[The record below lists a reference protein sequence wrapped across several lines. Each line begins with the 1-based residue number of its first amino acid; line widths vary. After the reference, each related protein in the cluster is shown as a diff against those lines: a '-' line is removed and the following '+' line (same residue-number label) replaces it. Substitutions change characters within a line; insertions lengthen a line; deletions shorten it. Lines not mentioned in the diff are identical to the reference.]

1 MNFNRFSFILL
12 MFAWLVLLLDFNVKA
27 QKTTKIHQLLQPA
40 IMDGIPDTIL
50 WDGADK
56 AGNFI
61 QMEPFPGQASTE
73 NTVCH
78 IGIFEQTFYAVFYC
92 YQKTPVVAKNQSRDA
107 LSKNDDL
114 VALILDTYNDKRSG
128 YAFFAN
134 PLGTLIDM
142 KINDDGRNTDL
153 NWDSGWSCKT
163 GTFDWGW
170 FAEFEIPL
178 ESIKYNKKQGD
189 WGINFGRIIRAN
201 SETAYWS
208 GQLTDDFRLSQGGI
222 LTGFEV
228 QKSKMQLTLLPYINL
243 KSSTDSKLKVDGGT
257 DINWQIGSNVSV
269 NATINP
275 DFATVEAD
283 KQQINLTRYELSYP
297 EKRVFFQEGN
307 EMYNTRI
314 KTFYSR
320 RIQDI
325 DYGAR
330 INGKIGKTQFNVLS
344 VKSPEVLPDSTAA
357 FFTAARVK
365 HDFLKSSTVGFTLV
379 SKDEP
384 GYSTRSFSADYVM
397 NLAKTW
403 QLTGQFVAST
413 PGSFW
418 EHSAWYLRFAREN
431 NIYHYHIRY
440 SQLGE
445 NFRDNVNQTGFIT
458 DDDRREIDSDVTYK
472 WWLKNNTFDYI
483 DFQSLNNIFWS
494 ISGKLRSWYI
504 TESVKFY
511 MKNKISYSYAYNNEF
526 KLYEKEYY
534 NHKHIFNLGYNT
546 DEWSHALAG
555 YTFGRNFDRDI
566 SLVNAGAQIKPVRNL
581 SLSYTAN
588 WVKFTPDEDGNS
600 TFLNVL
606 TLDYNFTKDLWLRV
620 FAQSSSATDKFYIYG
635 LFGWRFKPPF
645 GAVYLIYSHDE
656 FEGESNWEMTNDL
669 FFKITFPLVLL

>member
-1 MNFNRFSFILL
+1 MNFNRLLSPVFLPFMLILL
-12 MFAWLVLLLDFNVKA
+12 INFNLKA
-27 QKTTKIHQLLQPA
+27 QKTTKIHQLVQPV
-40 IMDGIPDTIL
+40 IVDGIPDSLL
-50 WDGADK
+50 WNSADK
-56 AGNFI
+56 VGNFI
-61 QMEPFPGQASTE
+61 QMEPFPGQPSTE

-78 IGIFEQTFYAVFYC
+78 IGIFEQTLYAVFYC

-107 LSKNDDL
+107 LSKNDDM

-128 YAFFAN
+128 YAFFVN

-142 KINDDGRNTDL
+142 KINDDGRSMDL
-153 NWDSGWSCKT
+153 NWDTGWSCKT
-163 GTFDWGW
+163 GIFDWGW
-170 FAEFEIPL
+170 YAEFEIPL
-178 ESIKYNKKQGD
+178 ESIKYNKQPGD

-208 GQLTDDFRLSQGGI
+208 GQLTEDFRLSQGGT
-222 LTGFEV
+222 LTGFQL
-228 QKSKMQLTLLPYINL
+228 QKQKMQLTLFPYINL
-243 KSSTDSKLKVDGGT
+243 KSSTDNKLKVDGGT
-257 DINWQIGSNVSV
+257 DINWQIGSNASV

-283 KQQINLTRYELSYP
+283 KQQINLTRYELNYP

-330 INGKIGKTQFNVLS
+330 VNGKIGKTQFNVLS
-344 VKSPEVLPDSTAA
+344 VKSPEVLPDSTHA

-397 NLAKTW
+397 NLAKIW

-418 EHSAWYLRFAREN
+418 EHSAWYMRFSREN
-431 NIYHYHIRY
+431 NIYHYHVRY

-445 NFRDNVNQTGFIT
+445 KFRDNVNQTGFIT

-483 DFQSLNNIFWS
+483 DFQSMSNIFWS
-494 ISGKLRSWYI
+494 ISGKLRSWYV
-504 TESVKFY
+504 TEAVKFY

-534 NHKHIFNLGYNT
+534 NYIHNFSLGYNT
-546 DEWSHALAG
+546 DEWSHAIAG

-581 SLSYTAN
+581 SLGYTAN
-588 WVKFTPDEDGNS
+588 WVKFTPDEEGNS
-600 TFLNVL
+600 TFINVL

-620 FAQSSSATDKFYIYG
+620 FTQNSSATDKFYIYG

-656 FEGESNWEMTNDL
+656 FESASNWVMTNNL
-669 FFKITFPLVLL
+669 FFKVTFPLVLL

>member
-1 MNFNRFSFILL
+1 MNFNRFPVTVCLLLL
-12 MFAWLVLLLDFNVKA
+12 MISNFYFDVEA
-27 QKTTKIHQLLQPA
+27 QKTTKIHLLSQPV
-40 IMDGIPDTIL
+40 IIDGIPDTTL
-50 WDGADK
+50 WTTALKADG
-56 AGNFI
+56 FI
-61 QMEPFPGQASTE
+61 QMEPFPGQPSSE
-73 NTVCH
+73 NTVCQ
-78 IGIFEQTFYAVFYC
+78 IGIHEQTLYAVFYC

-107 LSKNDDL
+107 LSKNDDI

-128 YAFFAN
+128 YAFFVN
-134 PLGTLIDM
+134 PLATQIDM

-153 NWDSGWSCKT
+153 NWDTGWSCKT
-163 GTFDWGW
+163 GTYDWGW
-170 FAEFEIPL
+170 FAELEIPL
-178 ESIKYNKKQGD
+178 KSIKYNKKPGD

-208 GQLTDDFRLSQGGI
+208 GQLSEDFRLSQGGI
-222 LTGFEV
+222 LTGFQTQE
-228 QKSKMQLTLLPYINL
+228 SKMQLTLFPYLTL
-243 KSSTDSKLKVDGGT
+243 KNSTGNKLKVDGGT
-257 DINWQIGSNVSV
+257 DINWQIGSNASL

-283 KQQINLTRYELSYP
+283 RQQINLTRYELSYP
-297 EKRVFFQEGN
+297 EKRLFFQEGN
-307 EMYNTRI
+307 DMYNTRI

-325 DYGAR
+325 DFGAR
-330 INGKIGKTQFNVLS
+330 VNGKIGKTQFNVLN
-344 VKSPEVLPDSTAA
+344 VMSPDVLPDSTTA

-365 HDFLKSSTVGFTLV
+365 YDFLKSSTAGFTLV

-445 NFRDNVNQTGFIT
+445 KFRETVNQTGFVT
-458 DDDRREIDSDVTYK
+458 DDNRREIDSDVTYK

-483 DFQSLNNIFWS
+483 HFQSMNNIFWS

-504 TESVKFY
+504 TESVDFY
-511 MKNKISYSYAYNNEF
+511 LKNKIGFSYAYNNEY
-526 KLYEKEYY
+526 KLFEKEFY
-534 NHKHIFNLGYNT
+534 NHKHIFGLGYNT
-546 DEWSHALAG
+546 DEWSHAAIG

-566 SLVNAGAQIKPVRNL
+566 SLLNAGAQIKPLRNL
-581 SLSYTAN
+581 SLSYSAN
-588 WVKFTPDEDGNS
+588 WLTFEPDPNENS
-600 TFLNVL
+600 TFINVL

-620 FAQSSSATDKFYIYG
+620 FAQNSSATDKIYIYG

-656 FEGESNWEMTNDL
+656 FESPTTWVNTNSL
-669 FFKITFPLVLL
+669 FFKVTFPLVLL

>member
-1 MNFNRFSFILL
+1 MNCKLNPILRGFLLTSFLL
-12 MFAWLVLLLDFNVKA
+12 FASVMAA
-27 QKTTKIHQLLQPA
+27 QRTIGLHQLNHPVV
-40 IMDGIPDTIL
+40 IDGTPDTTIWL
-50 WDGADK
+50 TVDK
-56 AGNFI
+56 AGDFI
-61 QMEPFPGQASTE
+61 QMEPFPGQPSTE
-73 NTVCH
+73 NTVCYA
-78 IGIFEQTFYAVFYC
+78 GIYNDILYAVFYC
-92 YQKTPVVAKNQSRDA
+92 YQKTPPVAKNQSRDA
-107 LSKNDDL
+107 LSKNDDM
-114 VALILDTYNDKRSG
+114 VALIIDTYNDKRSG
-128 YAFFAN
+128 YAFFVN
-134 PLGTLIDM
+134 PLSTQIDM
-142 KINDDGRNTDL
+142 KINDDGRNIDL
-153 NWDSGWSCKT
+153 NWDTEWIGKT
-163 GTFDWGW
+163 GIYDWGW
-170 FAEFEIPL
+170 FAELEIPL
-178 ESIKYNKKQGD
+178 KSIKYDKQAGN

-208 GQLTDDFRLSQGGI
+208 GQLSEDFRLSQGGL
-222 LTGFEV
+222 LTGV
-228 QKSKMQLTLLPYINL
+228 QSQKSKMQLTLFPYLTL
-243 KSSTDSKLKVDGGT
+243 KSSTGSKLKADGGT
-257 DINWQIGSNVSV
+257 DINWQIGSNASV

-297 EKRVFFQEGN
+297 EKRLFFQEGN

-325 DYGAR
+325 DYGGR
-330 INGKIGKTQFNVLS
+330 INGKVGKTQFNILN
-344 VKSPEVLPDSTAA
+344 VKSPEVLPDSSKA

-365 HDFLKSSTVGFTLV
+365 YDLLKSSTIGLTLA

-413 PGSFW
+413 PGSFK

-431 NIYHYHIRY
+431 NIYHYHVRY
-440 SQLGE
+440 TQIGE
-445 NFRDNVNQTGFIT
+445 KFRETVNQTGFIT
-458 DDDRREIDSDVTYK
+458 DDNRREIDSDITYK

-494 ISGKLRSWYI
+494 ISGKLRSWYV
-504 TESVKFY
+504 TESIQFY
-511 MKNKISYSYAYNNEF
+511 LKNKLSLTYSYNNEF

-534 NHKHIFNLGYNT
+534 NYKHNFILGYNT
-546 DEWSHALAG
+546 DEWSHAFAG

-566 SLVNAGAQIKPVRNL
+566 SLLNAGTQIKPVRNL

-588 WVKFTPDEDGNS
+588 WLTFNPDPGENS
-600 TFLNVL
+600 TFINVV

-620 FAQSSSATDKFYIYG
+620 FAQNSSATDKIYVYG

-656 FEGESNWEMTNDL
+656 YESPSNWIKTNNL
-669 FFKITFPLVLL
+669 FFKLTFPLAIF